1 MVSAPGTTSPSEEQ
15 APSPTNAERDQQTI
29 ELLTEAATGDE
40 FTRRAARDRAVEL
53 NLPLARYLAGSYR
66 GRGIP
71 LDDLH
76 QVACVGLLKAVRGF
90 SPDRA
95 NSFAAYAIPT
105 IRGELRKHF
114 RDAGWT
120 VRPPRRIQE
129 LQAQIRRVE
138 AELVQRLQR
147 SPSVR
152 EIADELDTEIDEV
165 LEATSVDSCFTPYSL
180 DLPGPDGTGTSSAVQ
195 ADLGTWDPRF
205 ASAEARLMLEPA
217 IRNLR
222 ERDRVV
228 LQLRFVDGLTH
239 VVGPVRERE
248 FGGAP
253 SLDHGSSG
261 VTTALE
267 PPTSLDLT
275 GWRETLRIRL
285 AGWLSRLGAGR

>member
-1 MVSAPGTTSPSEEQ
+1 VSTVATAPGTTSPSEEQ
-15 APSPTNAERDQQTI
+15 APSLTNAERDQQTVR
-29 ELLTEAATGDE
+29 LLVEAAEGDE
-40 FTRRAARDRAVEL
+40 FTRRAARDSAVEL

-71 LDDLH
+71 LEDLQ
-76 QVACVGLLKAVRGF
+76 QVACIGLMKAVRGF

-129 LQAQIRRVE
+129 LQARVRSAE

-147 SPSVR
+147 SPSVQ

-180 DLPGPDGTGTSSAVQ
+180 DLPGPDGTGSSSTVQ
-195 ADLGTWDPRF
+195 ADLGIWDSRF
-205 ASAEARLMLEPA
+205 ASAEARVMLEPA
-217 IRNLR
+217 IRGLR
-222 ERDRVV
+222 ERDRTV
-228 LQLRFVDGLTH
+228 LQLRFVDGLTQQEI
-239 VVGPVRERE
+239 GERI
-248 FGGAP
+248 GV
-253 SLDHGSSG
+253 SQMQISRILNRVLD
-261 VTTALE
+261 E
-267 PPTSLDLT
+267 
-275 GWRETLRIRL
+275 LR
-285 AGWLSRLGAGR
+285 LSILGQAA